1 MIDYCAMANPAHQ
14 PVFTSSDYLVWE
26 EEQVERHEFL
36 DGEVFA
42 MAGAEDKHVTV
53 SMNLMVALHQH
64 LRSSPCRIYAS
75 DMRLHV
81 EKADAYFYPDVFVTC
96 SKKDLESAKVKTEP
110 ILIAEVL
117 SPSTKRT
124 DLGEKFENYTQIPT
138 LREYVIVSQ
147 DTPHLQIFRRRC
159 NWKVEYYYAGDTFT
173 LESVGLE
180 MTVDTIYRRV
190 RKEVGL
196 D

>member
-1 MIDYCAMANPAHQ
+1 
-14 PVFTSSDYLVWE
+14 
-26 EEQVERHEFL
+26 
-36 DGEVFA
+36 
-42 MAGAEDKHVTV
+42 
-53 SMNLMVALHQH
+53 
-64 LRSSPCRIYAS
+64 
-75 DMRLHV
+75 
-81 EKADAYFYPDVFVTC
+81 
-96 SKKDLESAKVKTEP
+96 
-110 ILIAEVL
+110 VL

-147 DTPHLQIFRRRC
+147 DTPHLQIFRQRC
-159 NWKVEYYYAGDTFT
+159 NWKVEYYYSGDTFT

>member
-1 MIDYCAMANPAHQ
+1 MHAVKHECINFD
-14 PVFTSSDYLVWE
+14 DYLAG
-26 EEQVERHEFL
+26 ERDVDVRSEYV
-36 DGEVFA
+36 DGQIYA
-42 MAGAEDKHVTV
+42 MSGASELHNTV
-53 SMNLMVALHQH
+53 SAELFGAILGKTPLECRAWQADMKVVIRHSGKNFSYYPDIMVA
-64 LRSSPCRIYAS
+64 CG
-75 DMRLHV
+75 
-81 EKADAYFYPDVFVTC
+81 ENTEDAYTR
-96 SKKDLESAKVKTEP
+96 SNP
-110 ILIAEVL
+110 ILIVEVL

-180 MTVDTIYRRV
+180 MTVETIYRRV